1 MKKSIFIAILSISI
15 MFSSISCSNKTEQKS
30 DNTNKSVTT
39 AATKTE
45 AKDTLNV
52 GNRSEPNSLCPQYS
66 GGNDNARVDTSLY
79 DTLVEW
85 DDSTNTVKPSVATEW
100 EWLDSTHI
108 AMTLRD
114 DVYFSNG
121 EQLTAKDVAFTF
133 EQGSKYSLSN
143 YYSKYDAEATEIV
156 DDQHIVIAFSAPWP
170 SFVNVIAS
178 THYALLSL
186 KSFEDVN
193 EDLSKLS
200 REPVGSGKYTVKEW
214 KQGTSITLERN
225 DNYWNKEALPYFK
238 YIKHT
243 FLSDNAT
250 RALSLK
256 SGDIDI
262 AQDLAGSQVNDID
275 NTDGLT
281 CIKKVQ
287 NTINPIAF
295 NYAVPAF
302 QDDNVREA
310 IALVVNRNAFNQTD
324 YGGYSKVAYSI
335 LGQGSP
341 YYTECDVPELDV
353 EKAKKLMEESG
364 YNDKNRLKLSLV
376 APFKDT
382 EGTLLQNMISQIY
395 IDLEVQVTDI
405 ATYLG
410 YLFEGD
416 FEIVF
421 SELDNWDPLLILDY
435 IDSRLSYALAKGGSQ
450 YNGKN
455 EAELHKLIDQ
465 IKVTTDEEV
474 AAKLYAE
481 LQQFVLDNNVLIG
494 VQSVARFDA
503 HSKSIEGIVYD
514 VRGWSVLTNVHPV
527 E

>member
-1 MKKSIFIAILSISI
+1 MKKRMIITMLSVSILLLGT
-15 MFSSISCSNKTEQKS
+15 ISCSNKSVEKSEEAKSSSTTTE
-30 DNTNKSVTT
+30 TI
-39 AATKTE
+39 

-52 GNRSEPNSLCPQYS
+52 ASRGEPNSLCPQYS

-79 DTLVEW
+79 DTLVVL
-85 DDSTNTVKPSVATEW
+85 DDSTNEVLPSVATQW
-100 EWLDSTHI
+100 EWIDSTHI
-108 AMTLRD
+108 ELTLRD

-121 EQLTAKDVAFTF
+121 DQLTAKDVAFSF

-143 YYSKYDAEATEIV
+143 YYSKYDAENTTIV
-156 DDQHIVIAFSAPWP
+156 DDQHIIIAFSAPWP
-170 SFVNVIAS
+170 SFINVIGS

-186 KSFEDVN
+186 KSFEDVG
-193 EDLSKLS
+193 EDLSKLA
-200 REPVGSGKYTVKEW
+200 RAPVGSGKFTVKEW
-214 KQGTSITLERN
+214 NQGSSILLERN
-225 DNYWNKEALPYFK
+225 DNYWNQEDLPYFK

-250 RALSLK
+250 RVLSLK
-256 SGDIDI
+256 SGDIDV
-262 AQDLAGSQVNDID
+262 AQDLAGSQVKDIE
-275 NTDGLT
+275 NTDGLY
-281 CIKKVQ
+281 CYNKVQ

-295 NYAVPAF
+295 NYAVPAL

-341 YYTECDVPELDV
+341 YYVESDVPSLNV
-353 EKAKKLMEESG
+353 EKAQELMKESG
-364 YNDKNRLKLSLV
+364 FNEKNRLKLSLV

-382 EGTLLQNMISQIY
+382 EGTLLQNMISEIY

-410 YLFEGD
+410 YLFKGE

-435 IDSRLSYALAKGGSQ
+435 VDSRLSYALAKGGSQ
-450 YNGKN
+450 YDGKN
-455 EAELHKLIDQ
+455 EAELHALIDE
-465 IKVTTDEEV
+465 IKTTTDDAQ
-474 AAKLYAE
+474 AAKLYAQ
-481 LQQFVLDNNVLIG
+481 LQQFVIDNNVLIG

-503 HSKSIEGIVYD
+503 YTDTLTGITYD
-514 VRGWSVLTNVHPV
+514 VRGWPILSNMHPV
-527 E
+527 TE